1 MGNDLSRGGD
11 SRRRS
16 ADIRRLQP
24 TFLASSLEPTVGDAR
39 GWRLCRA
46 RLTRDRSTRFSC
58 VPPWLGVAFNEQ
70 SNQAQERLMLGI
82 SPSAQKCP
90 DLDIGQVTSRWC
102 IRLMPDKYFPGA
114 RITAEKPPI
123 SIRAAVKLSS
133 LHGHPFLP
141 DLGYSWERRFRETR
155 ERRAELT
162 FWPPDRSTVSASS
175 TSSTDQ
181 TRNCSITLGSIAV
194 FDKTRHLRAC
204 SRK

>member
-1 MGNDLSRGGD
+1 
-11 SRRRS
+11 
-16 ADIRRLQP
+16 
-24 TFLASSLEPTVGDAR
+24 VG
-39 GWRLCRA
+39 
-46 RLTRDRSTRFSC
+46 
-58 VPPWLGVAFNEQ
+58 LGVAFNEQ